1 MSEPVLH
8 PRHGTNICAKC
19 RKPFKAG
26 DRAMMVHIIMQTG
39 FNGSTREVGS
49 WFSEEFEL
57 AHAMCDNP
65 ALEGQII
72 TVGR

>member
-1 MSEPVLH
+1 MSPPVLH

-19 RKPFKAG
+19 RKPFKKG
-26 DRAMMVHIIMQTG
+26 DRAMMVHIIMDTG
-39 FNGSTREVGS
+39 FNPSNREVGA
-49 WFSEEFEL
+49 WLSEEFEL

-72 TVGR
+72 GVG